1 MDCHQ
6 VGHHPHPGVLARQR
20 ELHGY
25 VSKVT
30 PRWSRRPRSPDVV
43 GPACQCF
50 HELERTDATPAP
62 SSSAS
67 ERRGPM
73 RVRPKAVAWL
83 SVVVLA
89 SGCSNPSMRVIV
101 DRATTAPAIAV
112 SSDASKAAAA
122 LTGPGP
128 VEANATI
135 VRAVDGDT
143 VHVLLSDASGADARE
158 TVRLIGIDTPETHR
172 PGTPIQCFGPEASRF
187 TAALLA
193 PGTPIRL
200 ERDVEARDRY
210 GRLLAYIFRASDGVF
225 VNLALARNGF
235 AHAYT
240 FPPNV
245 AHTDEFVEAAGLA
258 RDEGL
263 GLWSGCTP

>member
-1 MDCHQ
+1 M
-6 VGHHPHPGVLARQR
+6 
-20 ELHGY
+20 
-25 VSKVT
+25 S
-30 PRWSRRPRSPDVV
+30 
-43 GPACQCF
+43 
-50 HELERTDATPAP
+50 
-62 SSSAS
+62 
-67 ERRGPM
+67 
-73 RVRPKAVAWL
+73 RPKAVTRSKAAAWL
-83 SVVVLA
+83 TVVVLA

-101 DRATTAPAIAV
+101 DRATTAPANAAP
-112 SSDASKAAAA
+112 SDASQAAAA

-143 VHVLLSDASGADARE
+143 VHVLLNDASGADARE

-187 TAALLA
+187 TAALLT
-193 PGTPIRL
+193 PGTTVRL

-263 GLWSGCTP
+263 GLWSGCAP

>member
-1 MDCHQ
+1 
-6 VGHHPHPGVLARQR
+6 
-20 ELHGY
+20 
-25 VSKVT
+25 
-30 PRWSRRPRSPDVV
+30 
-43 GPACQCF
+43 
-50 HELERTDATPAP
+50 
-62 SSSAS
+62 
-67 ERRGPM
+67 M
-73 RVRPKAVAWL
+73 RVRPRVAAWLAVA
-83 SVVVLA
+83 VLA

-101 DRATTAPAIAV
+101 DRATIAPPVAAP
-112 SSDASKAAAA
+112 SDASRAAAA
-122 LTGPGP
+122 LIGPGP

-143 VHVLLSDASGADARE
+143 VHVLLGDVSGAASRPDASE

-187 TAALLA
+187 TAALLS

-263 GLWSGCTP
+263 GLWSGCTQ

>member
-1 MDCHQ
+1 
-6 VGHHPHPGVLARQR
+6 
-20 ELHGY
+20 
-25 VSKVT
+25 
-30 PRWSRRPRSPDVV
+30 
-43 GPACQCF
+43 
-50 HELERTDATPAP
+50 
-62 SSSAS
+62 
-67 ERRGPM
+67 M
-73 RVRPKAVAWL
+73 RVRPKAVVWL
-83 SVVVLA
+83 AVAILA

-101 DRATTAPAIAV
+101 DRATTAPPFAAP
-112 SSDASKAAAA
+112 SDASRAAAA

-128 VEANATI
+128 VEANAII

-143 VHVLLSDASGADARE
+143 VHVLLSNASGPASGPASAADARE

-187 TAALLA
+187 TAALLS

-263 GLWSGCTP
+263 GLWSGCTQ

>member
-1 MDCHQ
+1 
-6 VGHHPHPGVLARQR
+6 
-20 ELHGY
+20 
-25 VSKVT
+25 
-30 PRWSRRPRSPDVV
+30 
-43 GPACQCF
+43 
-50 HELERTDATPAP
+50 
-62 SSSAS
+62 
-67 ERRGPM
+67 M
-73 RVRPKAVAWL
+73 RVRPRAAAWLAVA
-83 SVVVLA
+83 VLA
-89 SGCSNPSMRVIV
+89 SGCSNPSMRIIV
-101 DRATTAPAIAV
+101 DRATTAPPVAAP
-112 SSDASKAAAA
+112 SDASRAAAA

-143 VHVLLSDASGADARE
+143 VHVLLTDTSWAASGADARE

-187 TAALLA
+187 TAALLS

-245 AHTDEFVEAAGLA
+245 AHTDEFVAAAGLA

-263 GLWSGCTP
+263 GLWSGCTQ